1 MLIAR
6 FQSIIANLQRG
17 FNSALF
23 ANRMRPPRLMA
34 SLAAELPSNARW
46 IGVAMLLFAALVMLP
61 SPHVFAQQLAQDGQ
75 DDPEER
81 DLKFA
86 FTTTLGS
93 DEDGELDPQNKDIPD
108 LSDGDL
114 LSGSDLLKRLDAS
127 DISPGTAMLR
137 DHSLAAYILHPAS
150 GKSFELQIGTC
161 KALDFATG
169 EPPYPQ
175 QVQCDKDLY
184 SYRAGPHGV
193 EILINNELF
202 FDIPLDEGDYRLNG
216 VDVTF
221 TTPPS
226 DKPSEDTP
234 DKPKG

>member
-1 MLIAR
+1 MLIAH
-6 FQSIIANLQRG
+6 FHSMTAKQHCKHIP
-17 FNSALF
+17 ALF
-23 ANRMRPPRLMA
+23 ANRVNTPQRVSSSAERSPVKTRWVGAATLM
-34 SLAAELPSNARW
+34 
-46 IGVAMLLFAALVMLP
+46 FAALVMFP
-61 SPHVFAQQLAQDGQ
+61 SPQALAQQQAQEGQ
-75 DDPEER
+75 NEPDER

-93 DEDGELDPQNKDIPD
+93 DEDGELDPQEKDIPD

-114 LSGSDLLKRLDAS
+114 LSGSDLLKRLDAN

-137 DHSLAAYILHPAS
+137 DHSLAAYILHPVS

-161 KALDFATG
+161 KALDYATG

-226 DKPSEDTP
+226 NKPGEDVP